1 MRVLITGATGT
12 IGTAVTE
19 RLLDRGDD
27 VTGLTRD
34 PERARERE
42 PRVRWHDWEPE
53 AEQPP
58 AAALDGIDTV
68 VNLAGEP
75 INQRWSA
82 AAKRRIRASRIVAT
96 RNLVAAMS
104 AVPQPPRALISGSAV
119 GYYGDRGDEELRE
132 ESGAGEGFL
141 AGVVKEWEREAAR
154 AAKAGVRVVSIR
166 TAVVLA
172 PRGGALQRML
182 TPFRLG
188 AGGRLG
194 SGRQWMPWIT
204 LEDEVRAIEWVLTHQ
219 ELSGPVNLAA
229 PRPVTNRELTK
240 ALARQLHRPA
250 VFPVPGFALRI
261 VLGEMAKELLLQ
273 SQREV
278 PSKLTRS
285 GFHFKHETIEEAL
298 AAVLGSRPSGQT
310 PATSKA

>member
-1 MRVLITGATGT
+1 MRVAITGSSGL
-12 IGTAVTE
+12 IGMALRGRLAVAGHEVVPVRRGGPAPGGIAWRPDEGWIEDGALEGCDAVVHLEGESIGDGRWTAKRKRAIRDSRIDST
-19 RLLDRGDD
+19 RLL
-27 VTGLTRD
+27 VEHVAAL
-34 PERARERE
+34 ARP
-42 PRVRWHDWEPE
+42 PRVF
-53 AEQPP
+53 
-58 AAALDGIDTV
+58 V
-68 VNLAGEP
+68 C
-75 INQRWSA
+75 
-82 AAKRRIRASRIVAT
+82 
-96 RNLVAAMS
+96 
-104 AVPQPPRALISGSAV
+104 GSAV
-119 GYYGDRGDEELRE
+119 GLYGDRGDEELGE

-141 AGVVKEWEREAAR
+141 AGVVEEWEREAAR
-154 AAKAGVRVVSIR
+154 AAEAGIRVVSIR

-204 LEDEVRAIEWVLTHQ
+204 LEDEVRAIEWALTHE

-229 PRPVTNRELTK
+229 PQPVTNRELTK

-250 VFPVPGFALRI
+250 LLPVPGFALRI
-261 VLGEMAKELLLQ
+261 VLGEMANELLLQ
-273 SQREV
+273 SQRV
-278 PSKLTRS
+278 APAKLTLS

-298 AAVLGSRPSGQT
+298 AAVLGWRPSGQT